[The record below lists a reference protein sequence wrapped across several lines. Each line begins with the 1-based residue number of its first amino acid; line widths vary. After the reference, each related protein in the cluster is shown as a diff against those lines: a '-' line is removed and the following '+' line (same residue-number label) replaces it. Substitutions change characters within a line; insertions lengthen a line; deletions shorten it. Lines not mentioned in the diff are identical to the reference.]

1 MTTACLQV
9 TVDPSMLEA
18 VVRDHLNTSAKRTMV
33 VTQPVKVTVVGQGGA
48 RQTIRVPDFPNEP
61 EKGEHEVVFQSPF
74 YIERDDWRAEAERG
88 YRWVADLFQQVDCI
102 SGRLVDFSSSDT
114 SGGSVLV
121 RVWD

>member
-1 MTTACLQV
+1 M
-9 TVDPSMLEA
+9 
-18 VVRDHLNTSAKRTMV
+18 RDHLNTSAKRTMV

-88 YRWVADLFQQVDCI
+88 YRWVADLFRQAEWI
-102 SGRLVDFSSSDT
+102 SGRLADFTSSDT
-114 SGGSVLV
+114 SGGSVRV
-121 RVWD
+121 RAWG